1 MNRISIAELRS
12 KLKGSEKHWKE
23 RVEARD
29 IVGSNMAEIRT
40 KALEK
45 EIRKRKLELELEL
58 C

>member
-1 MNRISIAELRS
+1 MNRISISELRA
-12 KLKGSEKHWKE
+12 KLKGSEKHWNE
-23 RVEARD
+23 RFEARD

-45 EIRKRKLELELEL
+45 EIRKRKLALELEL

>member
-1 MNRISIAELRS
+1 MNRISISELRS
-12 KLKGSEKHWKE
+12 KLKDSEKHWNE

-29 IVGSNMAEIRT
+29 SVGSNMAEIRT

>member
-1 MNRISIAELRS
+1 MNRISISELRS
-12 KLKGSEKHWKE
+12 KLKGSEKHWNE

>member
-1 MNRISIAELRS
+1 MNRISISELRS
-12 KLKGSEKHWKE
+12 KLKVSEKHWNE
-23 RVEARD
+23 RIEARD
-29 IVGSNMAEIRT
+29 MTGSTMAEIRT